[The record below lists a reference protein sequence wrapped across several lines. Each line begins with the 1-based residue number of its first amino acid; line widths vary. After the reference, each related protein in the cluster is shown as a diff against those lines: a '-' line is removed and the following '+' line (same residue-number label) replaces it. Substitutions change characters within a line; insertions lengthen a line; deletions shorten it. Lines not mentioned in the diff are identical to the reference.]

1 MTVIFINYDYSE
13 LFSLLNSLNCDFKK
27 NEPLKNYTT
36 FKTGGACPVLI
47 TPKTVSEL
55 SEILKYFSK
64 KSLPYTVLGN
74 GSNVLVPDRGVNC
87 AVIRIA
93 NGLTTLSL
101 SDETTV
107 FCGAGVKLSTLCKF
121 ALENSLS
128 GLEFAYGIPGTCG
141 GALFMNGGAYGGE
154 MKDVTLSVCHI
165 NKEGDEGSLSD
176 DDLKFSYR
184 HSAYEENGFIITGAY
199 FKLKKAPKEEIKA
212 KMDDLIS
219 RRREKQPL
227 EYPSA
232 GSTFK
237 RPVGYFAGG
246 LIEQCGLKG
255 FSFGGAKVSEKHA
268 GFVIN
273 YNNATSD
280 DIKMLMELVKL
291 EVFRKTGITLEPEVR
306 SL

>member
-1 MTVIFINYDYSE
+1 MIFIKHDYSE
-13 LFSLLNSLNCDFKK
+13 LEEFLKTIDCTFLK
-27 NEPLKNYTT
+27 NASLKNYTT
-36 FKTGGACPVLI
+36 FKTGGKCPILI
-47 TPKTVSEL
+47 TPKTEKAL
-55 SEILKYFSK
+55 SEIVKYFQEK
-64 KSLPYTVLGN
+64 ALPFTILGN
-74 GSNVLVPDRGVNC
+74 GSNVLVSDYGTEY

-93 NGLTTLSL
+93 DGLCELYL
-101 SDETTV
+101 ADEETV
-107 FCGAGVKLSTLCKF
+107 FCGAGVKLSALCKF

-154 MKDVTLSVCHI
+154 MKDVAARVCHI
-165 NKEGDEGSLSD
+165 DKCGGAGELSGDE
-176 DDLKFSYR
+176 LKFSYR

-199 FKLKKAPKEEIKA
+199 FKLKKAPKEDIKA

-237 RPVGYFAGG
+237 RPKGYFAGG

-268 GFVIN
+268 GFIIN
-273 YNNATSD
+273 YNNASTD
-280 DIKMLMELVKL
+280 DIKTLIELVKQD
-291 EVFRKTGITLEPEVR
+291 VFRKTGIMLEPEVR
-306 SL
+306 SI

>member
-1 MTVIFINYDYSE
+1 MIIIKHDYSE
-13 LFSLLNSLNCDFKK
+13 LFALLKTLDCDFVL
-27 NEPLKNYTT
+27 NAPLKNYTT
-36 FKTGGACPVLI
+36 FKTGGECPVLI
-47 TPKTVSEL
+47 TPKTEDALSEL
-55 SEILKYFSK
+55 VRFFSQK
-64 KSLPYTVLGN
+64 ELPFTVLGN
-74 GSNVLVPDRGVNC
+74 GSNVLASDCGVDC

-93 NGLTTLSL
+93 DGLCELRL
-101 SDETTV
+101 IDETAV
-107 FCGAGVKLSTLCKF
+107 FCGAGVKLATLCKF

-154 MKDVTLSVCHI
+154 MKDVTDTVYHI
-165 NKEGDEGSLSD
+165 DKNGNKGSLSGD
-176 DDLKFSYR
+176 RLEFSYR
-184 HSAYEENGFIITGAY
+184 HSAYGENGCIITGAL
-199 FKLKKAPKEEIKA
+199 FKLEKAPKTVIEE
-212 KMDDLIS
+212 KMNDLIS

-237 RPVGYFAGG
+237 RPSGYFAGG

-268 GFVIN
+268 GFIIN
-273 YNNATSD
+273 YNNATSN
-280 DIKMLMELVKL
+280 DIKTLMELVKR
-291 EVFRKTGITLEPEVR
+291 EVFFKTGITLEPEVR